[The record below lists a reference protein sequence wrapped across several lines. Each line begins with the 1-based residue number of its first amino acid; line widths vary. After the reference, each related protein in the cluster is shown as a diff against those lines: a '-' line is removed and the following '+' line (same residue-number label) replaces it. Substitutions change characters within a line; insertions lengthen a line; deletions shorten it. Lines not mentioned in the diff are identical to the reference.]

1 MPNIDQ
7 NDITTNL
14 QKLSKPELQKHLR
27 DNNLRVTGNKQSL
40 VERLMSIMHTPTQQ
54 PTAHPATGEEQ
65 DPESDSDS
73 DNGAAMSGEVREFV
87 RSEIQTLRTDVLA
100 MMRDAFAE
108 MRATIN
114 AAADAAATKQTNAL
128 HNAIS
133 NAHIDAS
140 NNTQRVGQH
149 QSPQHIALHI
159 TQPVASS
166 NVQPDDQPAQHTTS
180 APDAQQAQSV
190 EAARNSGASPNAYVS
205 APSYLL
211 SASPNSP
218 PRAQLSAPLC
228 ASASASPHAAAS
240 VHQAPRFASSHQPAD
255 FTRYQQYAV
264 THAADNMPEFDPGA
278 MTAKTKSATA
288 FIARL
293 RALQAPYK
301 WDDFLMLEAAQRKL
315 RGQAKEWND
324 ESPVVYATFAQFEA
338 DLLATYPSYTTQADV
353 LEDSVAK
360 ARRDRRLGGL
370 RAAHDQYR
378 PPYIH
383 TRCRSRIVHP
393 KTHQPPAV
401 PYFHRLC
408 ASAISG
414 RAAACCD
421 AIRSEDARAT
431 LRFAVYCVFDIKI
444 DTHQSQPST
453 IVQHPKQPSSA
464 NVFIQQSA
472 TSTTRRGHIS
482 TQLAIIEYTKQLEQ
496 QCSTER
502 HIRTS
507 ICREPW
513 TEVLEL
519 QRSRPHFSSVL
530 QAEAHV
536 CQLPANRP
544 RSSRLQVNRENRLS

>member
-353 LEDSVAK
+353 LEEILSQKRGATEGLEDFVRRMINIGRRTYIPDADLASYILKRINHQQFLTSVGCVQVLSVAE
-360 ARRDRRLGGL
+360 LL
-370 RAAHDQYR
+370 RAVMLFAQKMPEQRYVSQYTASSTSKLTHINHNQAPSFNIQNNHHQQTSSSNNQQPARLDAATSVRNSQSSNTRNNWNNNAR
-378 PPYIH
+378 PSVTSARPSVESHGPKCWNCKEVGH
-383 TRCRSRIVHP
+383 TSHQCSKPKLTCANCQRIGH
-393 KTHQPPAV
+393 
-401 PYFHRLC
+401 
-408 ASAISG
+408 
-414 RAAACCD
+414 AAADC
-421 AIRSEDARAT
+421 R
-431 LRFAVYCVFDIKI
+431 
-444 DTHQSQPST
+444 
-453 IVQHPKQPSSA
+453 
-464 NVFIQQSA
+464 
-472 TSTTRRGHIS
+472 
-482 TQLAIIEYTKQLEQ
+482 
-496 QCSTER
+496 STER
-502 HIRTS
+502 ID
-507 ICREPW
+507 
-513 TEVLEL
+513 
-519 QRSRPHFSSVL
+519 
-530 QAEAHV
+530 
-536 CQLPANRP
+536 
-544 RSSRLQVNRENRLS
+544 